1 MENLSH
7 SRKPNRVVSQAAAT
21 LNKRTATNNGANN
34 FSGRTVYDDVFG
46 GVQRFGT
53 GGGPT
58 LSPRPEDYSEIFG
71 GFHASRGASIPVLDL
86 PLIDSSNGAMFDVR
100 NPRFNYAE
108 VFGGFDG
115 SDFAATYEELI
126 RQADGSDRHDYD
138 GGDDRYILC
147 DSRSLLLHCNE
158 KCMMQDETEFLSEG
172 SDHSGN
178 YQYFSN
184 GDYYEPID
192 SSMEFNISYHKANVR
207 SNRDMS
213 NAVTHVSELHAE
225 PEYAYIIETSLG
237 KTENKNP
244 ILHTTDDINLEFTGG
259 VAKKKH
265 LRKTVSH
272 PSNGAAGEQ
281 TFAYDSTQRRYQG
294 KDSCSNESFITISEI
309 NLRTQPSH
317 VPPPARPPPHVR
329 VNNGDH
335 QSVQHAVSGER
346 MGDSSPPFFDVEID
360 ASSAAVASAAAM
372 KEAMDKAQAQ
382 LKSAKELLERKRE
395 GIENSTKLGSK
406 SDLKGKKE
414 RTSKAIDGS
423 SDIKDDKVQGIQ
435 GKEDN
440 GTKISVREERQKAVK
455 TLAPDSMEGE
465 KLFNVSKYFV
475 VEKHGKES
483 RSIEECGEVD
493 GADEWQEET
502 QFFELVRTDKSRVG
516 FQHTNTDKVFVQS
529 MKFNEPQYKS
539 QKASIGAVEQLAS
552 DMKVEAVRE
561 DHELEKVE
569 RDMKMAKEAKEARRH
584 KGHEKKLKS
593 AQEVGAEENG
603 QSITAWKLS
612 GNGKK
617 PNGADELGI
626 HEKRVNA
633 QEKENKVEVQRAM
646 EQKGRAQQ
654 EKEISKYIPNPKRV
668 EGCQEREDEEKSWR
682 EVSKQEEND
691 IILERVLVQA
701 ENETMLRD
709 AVQQEEKEKKLKE
722 AHEREERRKKEK
734 EARELEEKE
743 KEKKLKEARE
753 REENE
758 KRLREAREREEIEK
772 KLKEAREREENEKR
786 LREARERE
794 EKEKKEKEAHEREEK
809 EKKLKEAPREREEKE
824 KKLKEAREREEKEKK
839 LKEAR
844 EREENERRLKEARK
858 QEENEKRLKE
868 IRERE
873 EKEKK
878 EKEVRERE
886 VKEKELKEAREQ
898 EENEKRLKEAHE
910 REENEKRLKE
920 AREQEENEKRL
931 KEARER
937 EEKLKEAR
945 EREEKEKEAREREEK
960 EKKEKE
966 ARELEESEKIWRMA
980 LEQIENEKRLKQA
993 RLQEEN
999 ERRLRMLEEAVEQND
1014 YSKPVKAVQD
1024 TEDEV
1029 NQKVVEQEVTEEL
1042 QGVNYVYQQTARGEN
1057 GMKQKIAKE
1066 THQHGEGEVPVIS
1079 NKVNKQDH
1087 INNHKENQLVG
1098 NNDQNFDELEETD
1111 ELVLEENGKMEAE
1124 LRDCERRTEAMGQ
1137 GGVDGKFNASRTVP
1151 CDLEVKANQLRK
1163 DDISVLHH
1171 QNKGVK
1177 KADEA
1182 VIGIGQTNAEN
1193 INSVSEMDSNN
1204 DKQRL
1209 KSAYEWRERAR
1220 NIKEAQVSS
1229 SLEENKDKYVS
1240 AQVVNESVET
1250 GRKPEAAKASVV
1262 DGKGS
1267 TQRTVHQVKVSQN
1280 MERKDKNII
1289 ESLTPED
1296 KETER
1301 LKRERELEL
1310 ERLRKI
1316 EEEIERER
1324 EREKDRMAVDST
1336 VLEARERG
1344 YAEARERSEKA
1355 ALERA
1360 STEARQRAMAD
1371 ARERLEKAC
1380 AEARE
1385 KSSMEARLRAERA
1398 AVERATA
1405 EARERA
1411 VEKIMAERAASEARE
1426 QVERSMSD
1434 KFSTS
1439 SRNSGM
1445 RSSYSSSDLKDQHF
1459 QSTNSFGGLR
1469 YSYASTYNG
1478 VEGETAQRCKAR
1490 LERYQ
1495 RTAERA
1501 AKALEEKNMRDLLAQ
1516 REQAERNRLAESLD
1530 ADVKR
1535 WSSGKEGN
1543 LRALLSTLQYILGP
1557 ESGWQP
1563 IPLTEVITSAAVK
1576 KAYRKATL
1584 CVHPDKL
1591 QQRGA
1596 SIHQKYICEKVFD
1609 LLKEAWN
1616 RFNSEER

>member
-21 LNKRTATNNGANN
+21 LDKRTATSNGANN

-126 RQADGSDRHDYD
+126 RQADGGDRHDYD
-138 GGDDRYILC
+138 G
-147 DSRSLLLHCNE
+147 DSSDE
-158 KCMMQDETEFLSEG
+158 AWMQDETEFLSEG
-172 SDHSGN
+172 SEHSGN

-213 NAVTHVSELHAE
+213 NAVTHVAELPAE

-265 LRKTVSH
+265 LRKTASH
-272 PSNGAAGEQ
+272 PANGAGEQ

-335 QSVQHAVSGER
+335 QSVKHAVSGER

-382 LKSAKELLERKRE
+382 LKSAKEFLERKRE

-406 SDLKGKKE
+406 SDGKRKKE
-414 RTSKAIDGS
+414 RTSKAIDES
-423 SDIKDDKVQGIQ
+423 SDIKDDKVQGIK

-539 QKASIGAVEQLAS
+539 QKASIGAVEQLES

-584 KGHEKKLKS
+584 KGHEKKVKS

-603 QSITAWKLS
+603 QSITARKLS

-626 HEKRVNA
+626 CEKRVNA
-633 QEKENKVEVQRAM
+633 QEKENKVEVQWAM
-646 EQKGRAQQ
+646 EQKERAQQ

-743 KEKKLKEARE
+743 KKLKEAHE

-758 KRLREAREREEIEK
+758 RRLREAREREEIEK

-794 EKEKKEKEAHEREEK
+794 EKEKKLKEARELEEK
-809 EKKLKEAPREREEKE
+809 EKKLKEARELEEKE
-824 KKLKEAREREEKEKK
+824 KKLKEARELEEKEKKLKEACEREENERRLKEIREREEIEKRLKEAREREEKEKK

-844 EREENERRLKEARK
+844 E
-858 QEENEKRLKE
+858 Q
-868 IRERE
+868 
-873 EKEKK
+873 
-878 EKEVRERE
+878 
-886 VKEKELKEAREQ
+886 
-898 EENEKRLKEAHE
+898 
-910 REENEKRLKE
+910 EENEKRLKE
-920 AREQEENEKRL
+920 AREREENEKRL

-999 ERRLRMLEEAVEQND
+999 ERRQRMLVEAVEQND
-1014 YSKPVKAVQD
+1014 CSKPVKAVQD

-1029 NQKVVEQEVTEEL
+1029 NQKVVEQEVTEEF

-1057 GMKQKIAKE
+1057 GKKQKIAKE
-1066 THQHGEGEVPVIS
+1066 THRHGEGEDPVIS

-1087 INNHKENQLVG
+1087 INNHKENQLDG

-1111 ELVLEENGKMEAE
+1111 ELVLEGNGKMEAE
-1124 LRDCERRTEAMGQ
+1124 FRDCERRTEAMGQ
-1137 GGVDGKFNASRTVP
+1137 GGVDGKFSASRTVP

-1163 DDISVLHH
+1163 DDISVLRH

-1296 KETER
+1296 KEAER

-1344 YAEARERSEKA
+1344 YAEARERAEKA

-1360 STEARQRAMAD
+1360 TTEARQRAMAD

-1426 QVERSMSD
+1426 RVERSMSD

-1439 SRNSGM
+1439 SRNSVM

-1469 YSYASTYNG
+1469 YPYASAYNG
-1478 VEGETAQRCKAR
+1478 VEGESAQRCKAR

-1596 SIHQKYICEKVFD
+1596 SIHQKYISEKVFD

>member
-7 SRKPNRVVSQAAAT
+7 SRRPNRVVSQAAAT
-21 LNKRTATNNGANN
+21 LNKRTATSNGANS
-34 FSGRTVYDDVFG
+34 FSGRTVYDD
-46 GVQRFGT
+46 
-53 GGGPT
+53 
-58 LSPRPEDYSEIFG
+58 IFG

-86 PLIDSSNGAMFDVR
+86 PLIDSNNGAMFDVR

-138 GGDDRYILC
+138 G
-147 DSRSLLLHCNE
+147 DSSDE
-158 KCMMQDETEFLSEG
+158 AWMQDETEFLSEG

-178 YQYFSN
+178 F
-184 GDYYEPID
+184 D
-192 SSMEFNISYHKANVR
+192 SSMEFNMSYHKANVR

-213 NAVTHVSELHAE
+213 NAVMHVAELHAE

-265 LRKTVSH
+265 LWKTVSH

-329 VNNGDH
+329 VNTGDH

-346 MGDSSPPFFDVEID
+346 MGDN

-395 GIENSTKLGSK
+395 GIENSNKLGSK
-406 SDLKGKKE
+406 SDGKGKKE
-414 RTSKAIDGS
+414 RTSKAIEGS
-423 SDIKDDKVQGIQ
+423 SDIKDDK
-435 GKEDN
+435 
-440 GTKISVREERQKAVK
+440 ERQKAVK

-483 RSIEECGEVD
+483 QSIEECGELD

-539 QKASIGAVEQLAS
+539 QKASIGAVEQLES

-593 AQEVGAEENG
+593 AQEVGAEENE
-603 QSITAWKLS
+603 QSITARKLS

-626 HEKRVNA
+626 REKRVNA

-646 EQKGRAQQ
+646 EQKERAQQ

-691 IILERVLVQA
+691 IILEQVLVQA

-722 AHEREERRKKEK
+722 AHEREERR
-734 EARELEEKE
+734 R
-743 KEKKLKEARE
+743 
-753 REENE
+753 
-758 KRLREAREREEIEK
+758 
-772 KLKEAREREENEKR
+772 
-786 LREARERE
+786 
-794 EKEKKEKEAHEREEK
+794 H
-809 EKKLKEAPREREEKE
+809 
-824 KKLKEAREREEKEKK
+824 KLKEAREREEKEKK

-844 EREENERRLKEARK
+844 EREENERRLKEARER
-858 QEENEKRLKE
+858 EENEKRLKE

-886 VKEKELKEAREQ
+886 EKEKKLKEAREQ
-898 EENEKRLKEAHE
+898 EENEQRLKEARE

-920 AREQEENEKRL
+920 ACEQEENEKRL
-931 KEARER
+931 KEAREREEKLKEACER

-960 EKKEKE
+960 ERKEKE

-999 ERRLRMLEEAVEQND
+999 ETRQRMVGEAVEQNN

-1066 THQHGEGEVPVIS
+1066 THQPGEGEDPVIY

-1098 NNDQNFDELEETD
+1098 NNDQNFDELEKTD
-1111 ELVLEENGKMEAE
+1111 GFVLEENGKMEAE
-1124 LRDCERRTEAMGQ
+1124 FRDCERRTEAMGQ

-1163 DDISVLHH
+1163 DDISVLRH

-1182 VIGIGQTNAEN
+1182 VVGIGQTNAEN

-1209 KSAYEWRERAR
+1209 KSPYEWRERAR

-1250 GRKPEAAKASVV
+1250 GRKPEAAKASVE

-1296 KETER
+1296 KEAER

-1360 STEARQRAMAD
+1360 TTEARQRAMAD
-1371 ARERLEKAC
+1371 ARERLEKAF

-1426 QVERSMSD
+1426 RVERSMSD

-1469 YSYASTYNG
+1469 YPYASAYNG
-1478 VEGETAQRCKAR
+1478 VEGESAQRCKAR

-1501 AKALEEKNMRDLLAQ
+1501 AKALEEKNMRDLIAQ

-1543 LRALLSTLQYILGP
+1543 LRALLSTLQY
-1557 ESGWQP
+1557 SGWQP

>member
-7 SRKPNRVVSQAAAT
+7 SRRPNRVVSQAAAT
-21 LNKRTATNNGANN
+21 LNKRTATSNGANS

-86 PLIDSSNGAMFDVR
+86 PLIDRNNGAMFDVR

-138 GGDDRYILC
+138 G
-147 DSRSLLLHCNE
+147 DSSDE
-158 KCMMQDETEFLSEG
+158 AWMQDETEFLSEG

-178 YQYFSN
+178 CQYFSN
-184 GDYYEPID
+184 GDYYEPVD
-192 SSMEFNISYHKANVR
+192 SSMEFNMSYHKANVR

-213 NAVTHVSELHAE
+213 NAVMHVAELHAE

-329 VNNGDH
+329 VNTGDH

-346 MGDSSPPFFDVEID
+346 MGDN

-395 GIENSTKLGSK
+395 GIENSNKLGSK
-406 SDLKGKKE
+406 SDGKGKKE
-414 RTSKAIDGS
+414 RTSKAIEGS
-423 SDIKDDKVQGIQ
+423 SDIKDDK
-435 GKEDN
+435 
-440 GTKISVREERQKAVK
+440 ERQKAVK

-483 RSIEECGEVD
+483 QSIEECGELD

-539 QKASIGAVEQLAS
+539 QKASIGAVEQLES

-593 AQEVGAEENG
+593 AQEVGAEENE
-603 QSITAWKLS
+603 QSITARKLS

-626 HEKRVNA
+626 REKRVNA

-646 EQKGRAQQ
+646 EQKERAQQ

-691 IILERVLVQA
+691 IILEQVLVQA

-722 AHEREERRKKEK
+722 AHEREERR
-734 EARELEEKE
+734 RH
-743 KEKKLKEARE
+743 EARE

-758 KRLREAREREEIEK
+758 KRLREDREREEIEK
-772 KLKEAREREENEKR
+772 KLKEAQ
-786 LREARERE
+786 
-794 EKEKKEKEAHEREEK
+794 KEKKEEAH
-809 EKKLKEAPREREEKE
+809 EREEKE

-844 EREENERRLKEARK
+844 EREENE
-858 QEENEKRLKE
+858 KRLKE

-886 VKEKELKEAREQ
+886 EKEKKLKEAREQ
-898 EENEKRLKEAHE
+898 EENEQRLKEAPC
-910 REENEKRLKE
+910 
-920 AREQEENEKRL
+920 EQEENEKRL
-931 KEARER
+931 KEAREREEKLKEACER

-960 EKKEKE
+960 ERKEKE

-999 ERRLRMLEEAVEQND
+999 ETRQRMVGEAVEQNN

-1066 THQHGEGEVPVIS
+1066 THQPGEGEDPVIY

-1098 NNDQNFDELEETD
+1098 NNDQNFDELEKTD
-1111 ELVLEENGKMEAE
+1111 GFVLEENGKMEAE
-1124 LRDCERRTEAMGQ
+1124 FRDCERRTEAMGQ

-1163 DDISVLHH
+1163 DDISVLRH

-1182 VIGIGQTNAEN
+1182 VVGIGQTNAEN

-1209 KSAYEWRERAR
+1209 KSPYEWRERAR

-1250 GRKPEAAKASVV
+1250 GRKPEAAKASVE

-1296 KETER
+1296 KEAER

-1360 STEARQRAMAD
+1360 TTEARQRAMAD
-1371 ARERLEKAC
+1371 TRERLEKAF

-1426 QVERSMSD
+1426 RVERSMSD

-1469 YSYASTYNG
+1469 YPYASAYNG
-1478 VEGETAQRCKAR
+1478 VEGESAQTCKAR

-1501 AKALEEKNMRDLLAQ
+1501 AKALEEKNMRDLIAQ

>member
-21 LNKRTATNNGANN
+21 LNKRTATSNGANN

-126 RQADGSDRHDYD
+126 RQADGGDRHDYD
-138 GGDDRYILC
+138 G
-147 DSRSLLLHCNE
+147 DSSDE
-158 KCMMQDETEFLSEG
+158 AWMQDETEFLSEG

-213 NAVTHVSELHAE
+213 NAVTHVAELHAE

-237 KTENKNP
+237 KTENKSP

-259 VAKKKH
+259 VVKKKH

-272 PSNGAAGEQ
+272 PANGAGEQ

-335 QSVQHAVSGER
+335 QSVKHAVSGEG

-406 SDLKGKKE
+406 SDGKGKKE
-414 RTSKAIDGS
+414 RTSKAIDES
-423 SDIKDDKVQGIQ
+423 SDIKDDKVLGIK

-539 QKASIGAVEQLAS
+539 QKASIGAVEQLES

-584 KGHEKKLKS
+584 KGHEKKVKS

-603 QSITAWKLS
+603 QSITARKLS

-626 HEKRVNA
+626 REKRVNA

-646 EQKGRAQQ
+646 EQKERAQQ

-668 EGCQEREDEEKSWR
+668 EGCEEREDEEKSWR

-734 EARELEEKE
+734 VARELEEKE
-743 KEKKLKEARE
+743 KK
-753 REENE
+753 
-758 KRLREAREREEIEK
+758 
-772 KLKEAREREENEKR
+772 
-786 LREARERE
+786 
-794 EKEKKEKEAHEREEK
+794 
-809 EKKLKEAPREREEKE
+809 
-824 KKLKEAREREEKEKK
+824 
-839 LKEAR
+839 
-844 EREENERRLKEARK
+844 
-858 QEENEKRLKE
+858 
-868 IRERE
+868 
-873 EKEKK
+873 
-878 EKEVRERE
+878 
-886 VKEKELKEAREQ
+886 
-898 EENEKRLKEAHE
+898 LKEAHE
-910 REENEKRLKE
+910 REENERRL
-920 AREQEENEKRL
+920 R
-931 KEARER
+931 
-937 EEKLKEAR
+937 
-945 EREEKEKEAREREEK
+945 
-960 EKKEKE
+960 E

-999 ERRLRMLEEAVEQND
+999 ERRQRMLEEAVEQND
-1014 YSKPVKAVQD
+1014 CSKPVKAVQD

-1057 GMKQKIAKE
+1057 GKKQKIAKE
-1066 THQHGEGEVPVIS
+1066 THRHGEGEDPVIS

-1087 INNHKENQLVG
+1087 INNHKENQLDG
-1098 NNDQNFDELEETD
+1098 NNDQNFEELEETD
-1111 ELVLEENGKMEAE
+1111 ELVLEGNGKMEAE
-1124 LRDCERRTEAMGQ
+1124 FRDCERRTEAMGQ

-1163 DDISVLHH
+1163 DDISVLRH

-1296 KETER
+1296 KEAER

-1344 YAEARERSEKA
+1344 YAEARERAEKA

-1360 STEARQRAMAD
+1360 TTEARQRAMAD

-1426 QVERSMSD
+1426 RVERSMSD

-1469 YSYASTYNG
+1469 YPYASAYNG
-1478 VEGETAQRCKAR
+1478 VEGESAQRCKAR

-1501 AKALEEKNMRDLLAQ
+1501 AKALEEKNMRDLVAQ

-1543 LRALLSTLQYILGP
+1543 LRALLSTLQYVCIIIQIL
-1557 ESGWQP
+1557 SNQAFIIISFVYW
-1563 IPLTEVITSAAVK
+1563 VV
-1576 KAYRKATL
+1576 
-1584 CVHPDKL
+1584 
-1591 QQRGA
+1591 
-1596 SIHQKYICEKVFD
+1596 
-1609 LLKEAWN
+1609 
-1616 RFNSEER
+1616 

>member
-7 SRKPNRVVSQAAAT
+7 SRRPNRVVSQAAAT
-21 LNKRTATNNGANN
+21 LNKRTATSNGANS

-86 PLIDSSNGAMFDVR
+86 PLIDSNNGAMFDVR

-138 GGDDRYILC
+138 G
-147 DSRSLLLHCNE
+147 DSSDE
-158 KCMMQDETEFLSEG
+158 AWMQDETEFLSEG

-178 YQYFSN
+178 CQYFSN
-184 GDYYEPID
+184 GDYYEPVD
-192 SSMEFNISYHKANVR
+192 SSMEFNMSYHKANVR

-213 NAVTHVSELHAE
+213 NAVMHVAELHAE

-329 VNNGDH
+329 VNTGDH

-395 GIENSTKLGSK
+395 GIENSNKLGSK
-406 SDLKGKKE
+406 SDGKGKKE
-414 RTSKAIDGS
+414 RTSKAIEGS
-423 SDIKDDKVQGIQ
+423 SDIKDDKVQGIK

-483 RSIEECGEVD
+483 QSIEECGELD

-539 QKASIGAVEQLAS
+539 QKASIGAVEQLES

-593 AQEVGAEENG
+593 AQEVGAEENE
-603 QSITAWKLS
+603 QSITARKLS

-626 HEKRVNA
+626 REKRVNA

-646 EQKGRAQQ
+646 EQKERAQQ

-691 IILERVLVQA
+691 IILEQVLVQA
-701 ENETMLRD
+701 ENETMLSD

-758 KRLREAREREEIEK
+758 KRLREDREREEIEK

-786 LREARERE
+786 LREACERE
-794 EKEKKEKEAHEREEK
+794 EKEKKEEAH
-809 EKKLKEAPREREEKE
+809 EREEKE

-844 EREENERRLKEARK
+844 EREENERRLKEARER
-858 QEENEKRLKE
+858 EENEKRLKE

-886 VKEKELKEAREQ
+886 EKEKK
-898 EENEKRLKEAHE
+898 
-910 REENEKRLKE
+910 LKE

-937 EEKLKEAR
+937 EENEKRLKEACEQEENDKRLKEAR
-945 EREEKEKEAREREEK
+945 EREEKLKEACEREEKEEEAREREEK
-960 EKKEKE
+960 ERKEKE

-999 ERRLRMLEEAVEQND
+999 ETRQRMVGEAVEQNN

-1066 THQHGEGEVPVIS
+1066 THQPGEGEDPVIY

-1111 ELVLEENGKMEAE
+1111 GFVLEENGKMEAE
-1124 LRDCERRTEAMGQ
+1124 FRDCERRTEAMGQ

-1163 DDISVLHH
+1163 DDISVLRH

-1182 VIGIGQTNAEN
+1182 VVGIGQTNAEN

-1209 KSAYEWRERAR
+1209 KSPYEWRERAR

-1250 GRKPEAAKASVV
+1250 GRKPEAAKASVE

-1296 KETER
+1296 KEAER

-1360 STEARQRAMAD
+1360 TTEARQRAMAD
-1371 ARERLEKAC
+1371 ARERLEKAF

-1426 QVERSMSD
+1426 RVERSMSD

-1469 YSYASTYNG
+1469 YPYASAYNG
-1478 VEGETAQRCKAR
+1478 VEGESAQRCKAR

-1501 AKALEEKNMRDLLAQ
+1501 AKALEEKNMRDLIAQ

>member
-7 SRKPNRVVSQAAAT
+7 SRRPNRVVSQAAAT
-21 LNKRTATNNGANN
+21 LNKRTATSNGANS

-86 PLIDSSNGAMFDVR
+86 PLIDSNNGAMFDVR

-138 GGDDRYILC
+138 G
-147 DSRSLLLHCNE
+147 DSSDE
-158 KCMMQDETEFLSEG
+158 AWMQDETEFLSEG

-178 YQYFSN
+178 CQYFSN
-184 GDYYEPID
+184 GDYYEPVD
-192 SSMEFNISYHKANVR
+192 SSMEFNMSYHKANVR

-213 NAVTHVSELHAE
+213 NAVMHVAELHAE

-329 VNNGDH
+329 VNTGDH

-346 MGDSSPPFFDVEID
+346 MD

-395 GIENSTKLGSK
+395 GIENSNKLGSK
-406 SDLKGKKE
+406 SDGKGH
-414 RTSKAIDGS
+414 
-423 SDIKDDKVQGIQ
+423 Q
-435 GKEDN
+435 GKRRLY

-455 TLAPDSMEGE
+455 TLAPDSME
-465 KLFNVSKYFV
+465 

-483 RSIEECGEVD
+483 QSIEECGELD

-539 QKASIGAVEQLAS
+539 QKASIGAVEQLES

-593 AQEVGAEENG
+593 AQEVGAEENE
-603 QSITAWKLS
+603 QSITARKLS

-626 HEKRVNA
+626 REKRVNA

-646 EQKGRAQQ
+646 EQKERAQQ

-691 IILERVLVQA
+691 IILEQ
-701 ENETMLRD
+701 
-709 AVQQEEKEKKLKE
+709 
-722 AHEREERRKKEK
+722 

-743 KEKKLKEARE
+743 KEARE

-758 KRLREAREREEIEK
+758 KRLREDREREEIEK

-794 EKEKKEKEAHEREEK
+794 EKEKKLKEAH
-809 EKKLKEAPREREEKE
+809 EREEKE

-844 EREENERRLKEARK
+844 EREENERRLKEARER
-858 QEENEKRLKE
+858 EENEKRLKE

-886 VKEKELKEAREQ
+886 EKEKKLKEAREQ
-898 EENEKRLKEAHE
+898 EENEQRLKEARE

-920 AREQEENEKRL
+920 ACEQEENEKRL
-931 KEARER
+931 KEAREREEKLKEACER

-960 EKKEKE
+960 ERKEKE

-999 ERRLRMLEEAVEQND
+999 ETRQRMVGEAVEQNN

-1066 THQHGEGEVPVIS
+1066 THQPGEGEDPVIY

-1098 NNDQNFDELEETD
+1098 NNDQNFDELEKTD
-1111 ELVLEENGKMEAE
+1111 GFVLEENGKMEAE
-1124 LRDCERRTEAMGQ
+1124 FRDCERRTEAMGQ

-1163 DDISVLHH
+1163 DDISVLRH

-1182 VIGIGQTNAEN
+1182 VVGIGQTNAEN

-1209 KSAYEWRERAR
+1209 KSPYEWRERAR

-1250 GRKPEAAKASVV
+1250 GRKPEAAKASVE

-1267 TQRTVHQVKVSQN
+1267 TQRTVHQVKV
-1280 MERKDKNII
+1280 I
-1289 ESLTPED
+1289 
-1296 KETER
+1296 
-1301 LKRERELEL
+1301 
-1310 ERLRKI
+1310 
-1316 EEEIERER
+1316 
-1324 EREKDRMAVDST
+1324 
-1336 VLEARERG
+1336 LEARERG

-1360 STEARQRAMAD
+1360 TTEARQRAMAD
-1371 ARERLEKAC
+1371 ARERLEKAF

-1426 QVERSMSD
+1426 RVERSMSD

-1445 RSSYSSSDLKDQHF
+1445 RSSYSSSI
-1459 QSTNSFGGLR
+1459 R
-1469 YSYASTYNG
+1469 
-1478 VEGETAQRCKAR
+1478 VEGESAQTCKAS

-1495 RTAERA
+1495 RTAECA
-1501 AKALEEKNMRDLLAQ
+1501 AKALEEKNMRDLIAQ

>member
-1 MENLSH
+1 MI
-7 SRKPNRVVSQAAAT
+7 
-21 LNKRTATNNGANN
+21 
-34 FSGRTVYDDVFG
+34 Y
-46 GVQRFGT
+46 
-53 GGGPT
+53 
-58 LSPRPEDYSEIFG
+58 I
-71 GFHASRGASIPVLDL
+71 
-86 PLIDSSNGAMFDVR
+86 
-100 NPRFNYAE
+100 
-108 VFGGFDG
+108 
-115 SDFAATYEELI
+115 
-126 RQADGSDRHDYD
+126 
-138 GGDDRYILC
+138 YILWG
-147 DSRSLLLHCNE
+147 SRSLLLHCNE

-213 NAVTHVSELHAE
+213 NAVTHVAELHAE

-237 KTENKNP
+237 KTENKSP

-259 VAKKKH
+259 VVKKKH

-272 PSNGAAGEQ
+272 PANGAGEQ

-335 QSVQHAVSGER
+335 QSVKHAVSGEG

-406 SDLKGKKE
+406 SDGKGKKE
-414 RTSKAIDGS
+414 RTSKAIDES
-423 SDIKDDKVQGIQ
+423 SDIKDDKVLGIK

-539 QKASIGAVEQLAS
+539 QKASIGAVEQLES

-584 KGHEKKLKS
+584 KGHEKKVKS

-603 QSITAWKLS
+603 QSITARKLS

-626 HEKRVNA
+626 REKRVNA

-646 EQKGRAQQ
+646 EQKERAQQ

-668 EGCQEREDEEKSWR
+668 EGCEEREDEEKSWR

-734 EARELEEKE
+734 VARELEEKE
-743 KEKKLKEARE
+743 KKLKEAHE

-758 KRLREAREREEIEK
+758 RRLREAREREEIEK

-794 EKEKKEKEAHEREEK
+794 EKEKEKEAHG
-809 EKKLKEAPREREEKE
+809 REEKE
-824 KKLKEAREREEKEKK
+824 KKLKEARELEEKEKK

-844 EREENERRLKEARK
+844 EREENERRLKE
-858 QEENEKRLKE
+858 

-873 EKEKK
+873 EIEKK

-886 VKEKELKEAREQ
+886 EKEKK
-898 EENEKRLKEAHE
+898 
-910 REENEKRLKE
+910 LKE

-937 EEKLKEAR
+937 EENEKRLKEAR

-999 ERRLRMLEEAVEQND
+999 ERRQRMLEEAVEQND
-1014 YSKPVKAVQD
+1014 CSKPVKAVQD

-1057 GMKQKIAKE
+1057 GKKQKIAKE
-1066 THQHGEGEVPVIS
+1066 THRHGEGEDPVIS

-1087 INNHKENQLVG
+1087 INNHKENQLDG
-1098 NNDQNFDELEETD
+1098 NNDQNFEELEETD
-1111 ELVLEENGKMEAE
+1111 ELVLEGNGKMEAE
-1124 LRDCERRTEAMGQ
+1124 FRDCERRTEAMGQ

-1163 DDISVLHH
+1163 DDISVLRH

-1296 KETER
+1296 KEAER

-1344 YAEARERSEKA
+1344 YAEARERAEKA

-1360 STEARQRAMAD
+1360 TTEARQRAMAD

-1426 QVERSMSD
+1426 RVERSMSD

-1469 YSYASTYNG
+1469 YPYASAYNG
-1478 VEGETAQRCKAR
+1478 VEGESAQRCKAR

-1501 AKALEEKNMRDLLAQ
+1501 AKALEEKNMRDLVAQ

-1543 LRALLSTLQYILGP
+1543 LRALLSTLQYVCIIIQIL
-1557 ESGWQP
+1557 SNQAFIIISFVYW
-1563 IPLTEVITSAAVK
+1563 VV
-1576 KAYRKATL
+1576 
-1584 CVHPDKL
+1584 
-1591 QQRGA
+1591 
-1596 SIHQKYICEKVFD
+1596 
-1609 LLKEAWN
+1609 
-1616 RFNSEER
+1616 

>member
-1 MENLSH
+1 M
-7 SRKPNRVVSQAAAT
+7 
-21 LNKRTATNNGANN
+21 
-34 FSGRTVYDDVFG
+34 
-46 GVQRFGT
+46 
-53 GGGPT
+53 
-58 LSPRPEDYSEIFG
+58 
-71 GFHASRGASIPVLDL
+71 
-86 PLIDSSNGAMFDVR
+86 
-100 NPRFNYAE
+100 
-108 VFGGFDG
+108 
-115 SDFAATYEELI
+115 
-126 RQADGSDRHDYD
+126 
-138 GGDDRYILC
+138 
-147 DSRSLLLHCNE
+147 
-158 KCMMQDETEFLSEG
+158 
-172 SDHSGN
+172 
-178 YQYFSN
+178 
-184 GDYYEPID
+184 
-192 SSMEFNISYHKANVR
+192 
-207 SNRDMS
+207 
-213 NAVTHVSELHAE
+213 
-225 PEYAYIIETSLG
+225 
-237 KTENKNP
+237 
-244 ILHTTDDINLEFTGG
+244 
-259 VAKKKH
+259 
-265 LRKTVSH
+265 
-272 PSNGAAGEQ
+272 
-281 TFAYDSTQRRYQG
+281 
-294 KDSCSNESFITISEI
+294 
-309 NLRTQPSH
+309 
-317 VPPPARPPPHVR
+317 
-329 VNNGDH
+329 
-335 QSVQHAVSGER
+335 
-346 MGDSSPPFFDVEID
+346 
-360 ASSAAVASAAAM
+360 
-372 KEAMDKAQAQ
+372 
-382 LKSAKELLERKRE
+382 
-395 GIENSTKLGSK
+395 
-406 SDLKGKKE
+406 
-414 RTSKAIDGS
+414 
-423 SDIKDDKVQGIQ
+423 
-435 GKEDN
+435 
-440 GTKISVREERQKAVK
+440 
-455 TLAPDSMEGE
+455 
-465 KLFNVSKYFV
+465 
-475 VEKHGKES
+475 
-483 RSIEECGEVD
+483 
-493 GADEWQEET
+493 
-502 QFFELVRTDKSRVG
+502 
-516 FQHTNTDKVFVQS
+516 
-529 MKFNEPQYKS
+529 
-539 QKASIGAVEQLAS
+539 
-552 DMKVEAVRE
+552 
-561 DHELEKVE
+561 
-569 RDMKMAKEAKEARRH
+569 
-584 KGHEKKLKS
+584 
-593 AQEVGAEENG
+593 
-603 QSITAWKLS
+603 
-612 GNGKK
+612 
-617 PNGADELGI
+617 
-626 HEKRVNA
+626 
-633 QEKENKVEVQRAM
+633 
-646 EQKGRAQQ
+646 
-654 EKEISKYIPNPKRV
+654 
-668 EGCQEREDEEKSWR
+668 
-682 EVSKQEEND
+682 
-691 IILERVLVQA
+691 
-701 ENETMLRD
+701 
-709 AVQQEEKEKKLKE
+709 
-722 AHEREERRKKEK
+722 
-734 EARELEEKE
+734 
-743 KEKKLKEARE
+743 
-753 REENE
+753 
-758 KRLREAREREEIEK
+758 
-772 KLKEAREREENEKR
+772 
-786 LREARERE
+786 
-794 EKEKKEKEAHEREEK
+794 
-809 EKKLKEAPREREEKE
+809 
-824 KKLKEAREREEKEKK
+824 
-839 LKEAR
+839 KEAR
-844 EREENERRLKEARK
+844 EREENERRLKEIRER
-858 QEENEKRLKE
+858 EEIEKRLKE
-868 IRERE
+868 ARERE

-886 VKEKELKEAREQ
+886 EKEKKLKEAREQ
-898 EENEKRLKEAHE
+898 EENEKRLKEACE

-999 ERRLRMLEEAVEQND
+999 ERRQRMLEEAVEQND
-1014 YSKPVKAVQD
+1014 YSKPVKAVPD

-1042 QGVNYVYQQTARGEN
+1042 QGVNYVYQQTARVEN
-1057 GMKQKIAKE
+1057 GKKQKIAKE
-1066 THQHGEGEVPVIS
+1066 THRHGEGEDPVIS

-1087 INNHKENQLVG
+1087 INNHKENQLDG

-1111 ELVLEENGKMEAE
+1111 ELVLEGNGKMEAE
-1124 LRDCERRTEAMGQ
+1124 FRDCERRTEAMGQ

-1163 DDISVLHH
+1163 DDISVLRH

-1296 KETER
+1296 KEAER

-1344 YAEARERSEKA
+1344 YAEARERAEKA

-1360 STEARQRAMAD
+1360 TTEARQRAMAD

-1385 KSSMEARLRAERA
+1385 KSSMDARLRAERA

-1426 QVERSMSD
+1426 RVERSMSD

-1469 YSYASTYNG
+1469 YPYASAYNG
-1478 VEGETAQRCKAR
+1478 R
-1490 LERYQ
+1490 LFCEVL
-1495 RTAERA
+1495 T

-1543 LRALLSTLQYILGP
+1543 LRALLSTLQYVCIIIQIL
-1557 ESGWQP
+1557 SNQAFIIISFVYW
-1563 IPLTEVITSAAVK
+1563 VV
-1576 KAYRKATL
+1576 
-1584 CVHPDKL
+1584 
-1591 QQRGA
+1591 
-1596 SIHQKYICEKVFD
+1596 
-1609 LLKEAWN
+1609 
-1616 RFNSEER
+1616 